1 MPDEQARIDAVKRFL
16 AATQGEAAANAKVA
30 TLRTV
35 GDLVRVEQ
43 EVSAW
48 RNTVKPSSASPPA
61 PAAAAAP
68 QPQADGRV
76 SEEQYARM
84 SHAERLD
91 YCRGFRNP

>member
-1 MPDEQARIDAVKRFL
+1 MPDEIEARLDAARRFTS
-16 AATQGEAAANAKVA
+16 ATRGADAAAKVTA
-30 TLRTV
+30 GNLAQVERAIAAELPTLR
-35 GDLVRVEQ
+35 
-43 EVSAW
+43 A
-48 RNTVKPSSASPPA
+48 KAPASPPA
-61 PAAAAAP
+61 PAAVVAP